1 MAKIISPKLDYSH
14 DKIFDEKSD
23 MPQPIKKKLTNSE
36 QSKMENSEKR
46 KITETSIIFFTIL
59 HFSVFISIVDMGLKL
74 KIVPDS

>member
-46 KITETSIIFFTIL
+46 KITETSIIF
-59 HFSVFISIVDMGLKL
+59 
-74 KIVPDS
+74 